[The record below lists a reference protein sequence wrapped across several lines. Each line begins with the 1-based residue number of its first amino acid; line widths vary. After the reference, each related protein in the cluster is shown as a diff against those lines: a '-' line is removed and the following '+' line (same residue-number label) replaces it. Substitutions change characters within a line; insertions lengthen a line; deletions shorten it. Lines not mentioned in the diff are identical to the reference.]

1 MRIYLAGPFFSDEQI
16 ARVAKLEQALAA
28 NPSVDE
34 VFSPRLDKSWT
45 GEEGTPA
52 WADYIFKMDTSQI
65 DQADALVVVHDYLH
79 ANMDSGTAFEVGYA
93 YRSQTPIVVVQE
105 LTDEP
110 VNLMIGQALQTY
122 LTDPNEIATL
132 DFNNLPT
139 IPYEGKTF

>member
-1 MRIYLAGPFFSDEQI
+1 
-16 ARVAKLEQALAA
+16 
-28 NPSVDE
+28 
-34 VFSPRLDKSWT
+34 
-45 GEEGTPA
+45 
-52 WADYIFKMDTSQI
+52 MDTSQI
-65 DQADALVVVHDYLH
+65 DEADALVVVHDYLH
-79 ANMDSGTAFEVGYA
+79 VNMDSGTAFEVGYA